1 MSDDLLPR
9 VVLNRPLYG
18 GNVGS
23 SARAMANMGLVDLH
37 VVQPQYKD
45 ETELRKMAVHSG
57 ASIRESITR
66 HEELGTAVAGC
77 TVVIACTAR
86 PRRWKAWELV
96 SPTEA
101 GELLAQCGA
110 DGEQTA
116 LLFGTEDSGLAQ
128 EDLAWATHLCHIP
141 TSIEASS
148 LNLSQAVLLLGWEWG
163 KARGRL
169 RRLPHRN
176 KRRRPAAIE
185 QVQGAT
191 EQAAELLDVID
202 FWRGKSREQGM
213 ATLRQALIRGAMS
226 DVEVHYIR
234 GVVNKLRWFVDNGPR
249 LDERQARDES
259 GEQPS

>member
-1 MSDDLLPR
+1 MSEALRPR

-23 SARAMANMGLVDLH
+23 TARAMANMGLADLH

-57 ASIRESITR
+57 AAIHEAMTR
-66 HEELGTAVAGC
+66 HDRLEDAVTGC
-77 TVVIACTAR
+77 TVVVACTAR
-86 PRRWKAWELV
+86 PRRWKAWDLV
-96 SPTEA
+96 DPTQAGDLLAGRGAA
-101 GELLAQCGA
+101 GEP
-110 DGEQTA
+110 TA
-116 LLFGTEDSGLAQ
+116 LLFGSEDCGLAQ

-141 TSIEASS
+141 TTLEASS
-148 LNLSQAVLLLGWEWG
+148 LNLSQAVLLLAGEWG

-185 QVQGAT
+185 QVNGAT
-191 EQAAELLDVID
+191 EQAAELLDTID
-202 FWRGKSREQGM
+202 FFRGKSREQGM
-213 ATLRQALIRGAMS
+213 ATLRQALIRGEMS

-234 GVVNKLRWFVDNGPR
+234 GVVNKLRWYVDHGAR
-249 LDERQARDES
+249 LDER
-259 GEQPS
+259 